1 MLENV
6 QLNNA
11 PIAVGFSGGPT
22 VLQGGDVLID
32 NYGNGN
38 NFIMNGNTL
47 TKTFLNGAFSPSA
60 KSAASPSLRSSSGWF
75 ARSKPQYQSVGIGG
89 FIDIRAAGAAG
100 NGQTDDTAVINQ
112 VLASAAGGSIVYFP
126 HGTYMVSDTI
136 SVPPGT
142 KMVGEVWSEIM
153 GYGDKFSDISN
164 PRVMVRVGTAGQI
177 GDVEISDIL
186 FTGKELILQI
196 MSGPPAN
203 ASGSERSNRRSYFDG
218 VEPGSRIPG
227 FCWHV
232 GCSFPRRRR
241 RR

>member
-6 QLNNA
+6 QMRNA

-38 NFIMNGNTL
+38 NYIMNGDTL
-47 TKTFLNGAFSPSA
+47 SKTFLNGAFSPSA
-60 KSAASPSLRSSSGWF
+60 KSAASSSLRSSSGWF
-75 ARSKPQYQSVGIGG
+75 ARSKPQYESVGIGS

-100 NGQTDDTAVINQ
+100 NGRTDDTAVINR
-112 VLASAAGGSIVYFP
+112 VLASAAGNSIIYFP

-136 SVPPGT
+136 AIPPGT

-153 GYGDKFSDISN
+153 GFGDKFADISN
-164 PRVMVRVGTAGQI
+164 PRVMIRVGTAGQT

-186 FTGKELILQI
+186 FTG
-196 MSGPPAN
+196 SDPP
-203 ASGSERSNRRSYFDG
+203 
-218 VEPGSRIPG
+218 
-227 FCWHV
+227 H
-232 GCSFPRRRR
+232 
-241 RR
+241 